1 MGLFKAR
8 GQPSFSDVD
17 HRRRLVL
24 AESRI
29 IHFFSSFPNATTH
42 RIEDG

>member
-8 GQPSFSDVD
+8 GQLTFSDAD

-29 IHFFSSFPNATTH
+29 IHFFSSFPNVTTY